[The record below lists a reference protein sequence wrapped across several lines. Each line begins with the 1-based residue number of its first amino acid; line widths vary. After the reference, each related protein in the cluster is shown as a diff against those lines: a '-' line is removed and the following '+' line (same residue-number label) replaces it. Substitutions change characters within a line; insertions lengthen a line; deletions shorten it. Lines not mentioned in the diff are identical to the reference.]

1 MDDELEPVVLKVRAD
16 QAAFRREVEGLR
28 AAMDGPL
35 AAGADAAGRGIS
47 AALGR
52 AARQGRVDFEDL
64 AKVAARALGEIAA
77 AALKLDGGGSPA
89 GGGLGGLIAGAIGTL
104 GLPGRATGGMVAPAR
119 PYLVGER
126 GPELFVPAAAGRVE
140 PLAAAR
146 GPVSI
151 TVNVV
156 APAGGPAPLMAE
168 TGRQLARDVRRALQR
183 AG

>member
-1 MDDELEPVVLKVRAD
+1 
-16 QAAFRREVEGLR
+16 
-28 AAMDGPL
+28 
-35 AAGADAAGRGIS
+35 
-47 AALGR
+47 
-52 AARQGRVDFEDL
+52 
-64 AKVAARALGEIAA
+64 
-77 AALKLDGGGSPA
+77 
-89 GGGLGGLIAGAIGTL
+89 
-104 GLPGRATGGMVAPAR
+104 MVAPAR